1 MKWLNGFNSACAK
14 DKECLNIVT
23 YLTGIIDSSSK
34 DFSDFMLADWH
45 KINIQI
51 ILY

>member
-1 MKWLNGFNSACAK
+1 MALILGVQKI
-14 DKECLNIVT
+14 KEKCLNIAT

-34 DFSDFMLADWH
+34 DFSDFMFTDWH

-51 ILY
+51 IFN